1 MALFINLFIALLY
14 VSITKKKLVNFG
26 SLKVLYVKNLLKNI
40 REGYDYIKEIKINNL
55 KNFFINKFDKNVK
68 EVNRTLKWSSIIIEF
83 PKNSL
88 ELLILFFFGIIY
100 FIFSITNFEI
110 SNTEVII
117 LIISYG
123 TASLKLIPSSLR
135 LINYLSTISN
145 SIASI
150 QEINKQLIFKNID
163 DSKDLEIYDKKNFI
177 KIDNLSFFYSNNK
190 KFYLKI

>member
-1 MALFINLFIALLY
+1 MIFQ
-14 VSITKKKLVNFG
+14 K
-26 SLKVLYVKNLLKNI
+26 
-40 REGYDYIKEIKINNL
+40 
-55 KNFFINKFDKNVK
+55 FF
-68 EVNRTLKWSSIIIEF
+68 RTF
-83 PKNSL
+83 N
-88 ELLILFFFGIIY
+88 
-100 FIFSITNFEI
+100 FIFFWDHIFYFFLTNFEI

-163 DSKDLEIYDKKNFI
+163 DSKDLEIYDKKI
-177 KIDNLSFFYSNNK
+177 L
-190 KFYLKI
+190 